1 MRRSTAL
8 ACLLPLLL
16 AIALLTPAEVSHAQ
30 TAAPVATPAPSPEHP
45 QADVAE
51 QLAGIRQS
59 LAEIAAILKRQTEQ
73 SDLGILMK
81 RVELQQF
88 LLMETNRQLQS
99 QRDTRDSTQV
109 QIDSMAQEFS
119 DWDAETPIDERTATG
134 EDLERLRMRKK
145 WRERMDREQARLT
158 EDLKKANAQIT
169 ELENQAATT
178 RDDITRWQASI
189 DDWFERPA
197 R

>member
-8 ACLLPLLL
+8 ACLFPLLL
-16 AIALLTPAEVSHAQ
+16 AATARAQ
-30 TAAPVATPAPSPEHP
+30 DAAPAATARPSTEPL
-45 QADVAE
+45 QVDVAA

-59 LAEIAAILKRQTEQ
+59 LADIASLLKRQAEQ
-73 SDLGILMK
+73 SDLSLMMK

-88 LLMETNRQLQS
+88 LLMETNRQLQA
-99 QRDTRDSTQV
+99 QRDVRDSTQT

-119 DWDAETPIDERTATG
+119 DWDSETPIDERVATG
-134 EDLERLRMRKK
+134 EDLERLRMRKRWK
-145 WRERMDREQARLT
+145 ERMEREQVRLA
-158 EDLKKANAQIT
+158 ESLKKSSAQIT

-178 RDDITRWQASI
+178 RDDVTRWQAMI
-189 DDWFERPA
+189 DDWFERPG